1 MKYMDDKREDYC
13 YVFLRKKGLE
23 TNYAAENSNWSLHE
37 FRDKPPTT
45 GLLLFLN
52 KQGQQIRERIQHAEL
67 QRADGLVVTEYACN
81 KTSDQCRDYK
91 QKYHIVISNA
101 MGNIICFVFSD
112 YGSNNNHFTMTLN
125 AGQEEELIP
134 WFD

>member
-1 MKYMDDKREDYC
+1 MYAVVEVYKQKYNMKYMDKREDYC

-52 KQGQQIRERIQHAEL
+52 AQARTADQREDPTCRASACRWLGCYGVCMQQD
-67 QRADGLVVTEYACN
+67 QRSMQRL
-81 KTSDQCRDYK
+81 
-91 QKYHIVISNA
+91 
-101 MGNIICFVFSD
+101 
-112 YGSNNNHFTMTLN
+112 
-125 AGQEEELIP
+125 
-134 WFD
+134 